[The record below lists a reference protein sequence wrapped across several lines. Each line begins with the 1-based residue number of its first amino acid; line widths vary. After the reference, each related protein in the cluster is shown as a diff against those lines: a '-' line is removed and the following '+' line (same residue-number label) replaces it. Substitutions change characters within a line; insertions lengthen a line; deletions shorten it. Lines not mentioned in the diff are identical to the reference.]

1 MQVARVYNWLI
12 GQLNFGGGEIDSRFC
27 RSYIWRSGNDR
38 SGRNNEDE
46 RYKGSNEI
54 AEGGTQVILSAPRN
68 NRENKTNNIYLYADL
83 VFSTISSA
91 HLIKG

>member
-54 AEGGTQVILSAPRN
+54 AEGGTQVILSAPL
-68 NRENKTNNIYLYADL
+68 EITEKIKLTIFTYMPIL
-83 VFSTISSA
+83 FS
-91 HLIKG
+91 LL